1 MNLRIVHP
9 AGTSGKESVPMPET
23 EEIQVCSLGLED
35 PLEEEMATHFS
46 ILVKRVP

>member
-35 PLEEEMATHFS
+35 PLEEEMTTHSS
-46 ILVKRVP
+46 IFA